1 MLSNGMPLLAKQAGV
16 WEGVY
21 RYYDQQG
28 ILIDEHAS
36 RLTCTIVDDRNY
48 HQINEYTWSG
58 GKKEVREFPAK
69 YSNGRIWF
77 DNDLIKGYAAQD
89 QLDPYKRTMLLYW
102 VRKED
107 TECYFYEMIQVDD
120 ECKTRTRTWH
130 CFRKG
135 ILEKRVCI
143 GEVKI

>member
-1 MLSNGMPLLAKQAGV
+1 MLANGMPLLAKQAGV
-16 WEGVY
+16 WQGVY

-48 HQINEYTWSG
+48 HQTNEYTWSG
-58 GKKEVREFPAK
+58 GKTEVREFPAK

-77 DNDLIKGYAAQD
+77 DNDLIKGYAAED
-89 QLDPYKRTMLLYW
+89 KLDPYKRTILLYW
-102 VRKED
+102 IRKED
-107 TECYFYEMIQVDD
+107 PDRCFYEMIQVDD
-120 ECKTRTRTWH
+120 EYKSRTRTWH

-143 GEVKI
+143 DEVKI